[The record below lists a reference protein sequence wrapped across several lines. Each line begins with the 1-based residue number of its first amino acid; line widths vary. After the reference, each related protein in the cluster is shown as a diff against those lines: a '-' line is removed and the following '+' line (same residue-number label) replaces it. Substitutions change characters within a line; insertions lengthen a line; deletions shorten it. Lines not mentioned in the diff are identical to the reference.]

1 MDLFQDKNISPMLI
15 AQMWEPFDDPEWI
28 YELKLDGCRCI
39 AYLEQDKVILRNKR
53 NMELLPRFIE
63 LKDIYKQVNDRCILD
78 GELVVMVNGVPD
90 FYELQ
95 KRTLLTSRT
104 RIELGAK
111 RLPASFVAYDCLQ
124 IGNKVLLD
132 TPLLERKHILEK
144 CVTENE
150 RIAVSRYI
158 QEKGTQLFQL
168 TVEKELEGVVAK
180 KASSLYYQGKR
191 TKDWIKFK
199 RMADKDFIICGYEK
213 GKAISL
219 ILGEYKEEELIYA
232 GTVTW
237 GVCREIIRALTKGA
251 CPFKNNIK
259 PDGDII
265 WCKPEKVCIVE
276 YMPNTLDALRQ
287 PVFKGIRDDV

>member
-39 AYLEQDKVILRNKR
+39 AYLEQDRVILRNKR

-63 LKDIYKQVNDRCILD
+63 LKDIYKQVNERSILD

-144 CVTENE
+144 CVNENE

-168 TVEKELEGVVAK
+168 TVEKELEGVV
-180 KASSLYYQGKR
+180 
-191 TKDWIKFK
+191 T
-199 RMADKDFIICGYEK
+199 
-213 GKAISL
+213 
-219 ILGEYKEEELIYA
+219 ILFF
-232 GTVTW
+232 
-237 GVCREIIRALTKGA
+237 EI
-251 CPFKNNIK
+251 
-259 PDGDII
+259 
-265 WCKPEKVCIVE
+265 
-276 YMPNTLDALRQ
+276 
-287 PVFKGIRDDV
+287 

>member
-1 MDLFQDKNISPMLI
+1 
-15 AQMWEPFDDPEWI
+15 
-28 YELKLDGCRCI
+28 
-39 AYLEQDKVILRNKR
+39 
-53 NMELLPRFIE
+53 MELLPRFIE

-95 KRTLLTSRT
+95 KRTLLTSRS

-144 CVTENE
+144 CVNENE

-168 TVEKELEGVVAK
+168 TVEKELEGWWQRKLPAYITRESEPRIGLNLK
-180 KASSLYYQGKR
+180 EWQIR
-191 TKDWIKFK
+191 
-199 RMADKDFIICGYEK
+199 
-213 GKAISL
+213 
-219 ILGEYKEEELIYA
+219 ILLSVDMRRVRLLA
-232 GTVTW
+232 
-237 GVCREIIRALTKGA
+237 
-251 CPFKNNIK
+251 
-259 PDGDII
+259 
-265 WCKPEKVCIVE
+265 
-276 YMPNTLDALRQ
+276 
-287 PVFKGIRDDV
+287 

>member
-15 AQMWEPFDDPEWI
+15 AQMQAPFDDPEWI
-28 YELKLDGCRCI
+28 YELKLDGLRCI
-39 AYLEQDKVILRNKR
+39 AYLEKDRVILRNKR

-63 LKDIYKQVNDRCILD
+63 LNDIYRQVTDRCILD

-95 KRTLLTSRT
+95 KRTMLTSKT
-104 RIELGAK
+104 RIELEAA

-124 IGNKVLLD
+124 AGDKGLLD
-132 TPLLERKHILEK
+132 VPLMERKKILEK
-144 CVTENE
+144 LIQENE
-150 RIAVSRYI
+150 RMAISRYI
-158 QEKGTQLFQL
+158 PEQGIQLFQL
-168 TVEKELEGVVAK
+168 TIEKELEGVVAK

-199 RMADKDFIICGYEK
+199 RMADKDFLICGYEP
-213 GKAISL
+213 GKVISL
-219 ILGEYKEEELIYA
+219 ILGEYQNGELVYA
-232 GTVTW
+232 GTVSW
-237 GVCREIIRALTKGA
+237 GVRREVIKVLTKGN
-251 CPFKNNIK
+251 CPFRENMKWN
-259 PDGDII
+259 GDIV
-265 WCKPEKVCIVE
+265 WCKPEKTCIVE

>member
-39 AYLEQDKVILRNKR
+39 AYLEQDRVILRNKR

-63 LKDIYKQVNDRCILD
+63 LKDIYKQINNKCILD

-95 KRTLLTSRT
+95 KRTLLSSHT

-124 IGNKVLLD
+124 AGGKVLVD
-132 TPLLERKHILEK
+132 MPLLERKHILEK
-144 CVTENE
+144 CINENE

-180 KASSLYYQGKR
+180 KVSSLYYQGKR

-219 ILGEYKEEELIYA
+219 ILGEYKEGDLTYA

-237 GVCREIIRALTKGA
+237 GVREEIIRALTKGA
-251 CPFKNNIK
+251 CPFKNNVK
-259 PDGDII
+259 PYGDIV
-265 WCKPEKVCIVE
+265 WCKP
-276 YMPNTLDALRQ
+276 
-287 PVFKGIRDDV
+287 